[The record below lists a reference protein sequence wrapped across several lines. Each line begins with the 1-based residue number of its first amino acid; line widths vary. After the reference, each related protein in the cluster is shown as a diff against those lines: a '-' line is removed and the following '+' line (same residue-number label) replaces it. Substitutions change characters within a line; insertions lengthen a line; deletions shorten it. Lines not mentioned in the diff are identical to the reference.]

1 MEIDK
6 SINIH
11 EQKIITFL
19 QSQQKINLNPIPFLM
34 LGRDTP
40 TEQILHTAGF
50 IDQEI
55 NQFTKFID
63 TYNENHKELFDKL
76 FQNIKQVINSKI

>member
-1 MEIDK
+1 
-6 SINIH
+6 
-11 EQKIITFL
+11 
-19 QSQQKINLNPIPFLM
+19 M